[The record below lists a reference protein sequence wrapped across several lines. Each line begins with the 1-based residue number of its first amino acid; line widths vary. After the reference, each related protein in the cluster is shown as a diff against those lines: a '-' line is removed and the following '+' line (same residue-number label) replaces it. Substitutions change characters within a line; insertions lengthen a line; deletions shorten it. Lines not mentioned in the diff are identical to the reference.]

1 MRRIGKI
8 LRTQRA
14 VKIQVQNVTK
24 RYRDPKRRT
33 ISAVDAVDLTVNA
46 GEMLAVVGPSG
57 SGKTSLLRLIAG
69 LEEPT
74 QGQVLLDGTPVSTIQ
89 PDKRGMFML
98 FQDALLYPNLSVYD
112 NLAMP
117 LTLRQPLWKKLRTK
131 RRRQRETIRA
141 QVEAIARRFQISE
154 RLDALPEQLSRG
166 ERQRTALGRA
176 MLSQPAVLLLD
187 EPLSNLEPELR
198 FHLRFEIASLREE
211 TGATMIHVT
220 HDPFEAFTL
229 GDRVAVLHRG
239 RLQQADSPERI
250 YQEPANRFVAGFFGF
265 PPMNFVKGWAKETED
280 GLRFLAPGKPGEGI
294 RLKMPPTL
302 AAAVGRPVVAGI
314 RPEHVKAEAL
324 PSGSAQGSFE
334 ASIRRVEKF
343 GPEVFRH
350 LDVSGVSIVA
360 RGNSVQNLPKT
371 GRMRVRL
378 NASNILWFD
387 PESSKRIG

>member
-1 MRRIGKI
+1 M
-8 LRTQRA
+8 
-14 VKIQVQNVTK
+14 KIQVQNVTK
-24 RYRDPKRRT
+24 QYWRPKRRT
-33 ISAVDAVDLTVNA
+33 TSAVDAVDLTVNA

-98 FQDALLYPNLSVYD
+98 FQDALLYPNLNVYD

-117 LTLRQPLWKKLRTK
+117 LTLRQPLWKKLRMK
-131 RRRQRETIRA
+131 RKRQRETIRA

-154 RLDALPEQLSRG
+154 RLDALPAQLSRG

-198 FHLRFEIASLREE
+198 FHLRFEMASLREE
-211 TGATMIHVT
+211 TGATVIHVT

-239 RLQQADSPERI
+239 RLQQIDLPERI
-250 YQEPANRFVAGFFGF
+250 YEEPANRFVAGFFGF
-265 PPMNFVKGWAKETED
+265 PPMNFVEGWAKETE
-280 GLRFLAPGKPGEGI
+280 GEIQFLAPGKPEKSI
-294 RLKMPPTL
+294 QLKMPFNL
-302 AAAVGRPVVAGI
+302 AAAVGRPIMAGI
-314 RPEHVKAEAL
+314 RPEHVKVESL
-324 PSGSAQGSFE
+324 SSSSAQGSFE
-334 ASIRRVEKF
+334 ASTRRVEKF
-343 GPEVFRH
+343 GAEVFRH

-360 RGNSVQNLPKT
+360 RDNSSRNLPKT
-371 GRMRVRL
+371 GGVRVRL
-378 NASNILWFD
+378 DESCILWFD
-387 PESSKRIG
+387 SESSERIG

>member
-1 MRRIGKI
+1 M
-8 LRTQRA
+8 
-14 VKIQVQNVTK
+14 
-24 RYRDPKRRT
+24 

-46 GEMLAVVGPSG
+46 GEMLAMVGPSG

-74 QGQVLLDGTPVSTIQ
+74 RGQVLLDGTPVSAIH
-89 PDKRGMFML
+89 PAKRGIFML

-117 LTLRQPLWKKLRTK
+117 LTLRQPFWKTFGTG
-131 RRRQRETIRA
+131 RRRREMVRA

-176 MLSQPAVLLLD
+176 MLSRPEVLLLD

-198 FHLRFEIASLREE
+198 FHLRLEIASLREE
-211 TGATMIHVT
+211 TGATVIHVT

-239 RLQQADSPERI
+239 RLQQIDLPEHI

-265 PPMNFVKGWAKETED
+265 PPMNFVSGLAKEAED
-280 GLRFLAPGKPGEGI
+280 GLWFLAPGKPGAGI
-294 RLKMPPTL
+294 QLKMPSKL
-302 AAAVGRPVVAGI
+302 AAAVGHPVVAGI
-314 RPEHVKAEAL
+314 RPEHVNLEAL
-324 PSGSAQGSFE
+324 PSGSAQGSIE
-334 ASIRRVEKF
+334 ASILRVEEF
-343 GPEVFRH
+343 GPEAFRH
-350 LDVSGVSIVA
+350 LDISGVGIVA
-360 RGNSVQNLPKT
+360 RDNVGQNLPKT
-371 GRMRVRL
+371 GRVRVRL
-378 NASNILWFD
+378 DESRILWFD
-387 PESSKRIG
+387 SKSSKRIG

>member
-1 MRRIGKI
+1 MR
-8 LRTQRA
+8 
-14 VKIQVQNVTK
+14 IQVQNVTK

-33 ISAVDAVDLTVNA
+33 ISAVDAVNLTVNA

-74 QGQVLLDGTPVSTIQ
+74 QGQVLLDGASVSTIQ
-89 PDKRGMFML
+89 PAKRGMFML

-112 NLAMP
+112 NLALP
-117 LTLRQPLWKKLRTK
+117 LTLRQPLWKRMK
-131 RRRQRETIRA
+131 RRRQWETIRA

-176 MLSQPAVLLLD
+176 MLSRPAVLLLD

-211 TGATMIHVT
+211 TGATVIHVT

-239 RLQQADSPERI
+239 RLQQIDFPERI
-250 YQEPANRFVAGFFGF
+250 YNEPTNRFVAGFFGF
-265 PPMNFVKGWAKETED
+265 PPMNFVKGWAKETD
-280 GLRFLAPGKPGEGI
+280 NGLWFLASGKPGI
-294 RLKMPPTL
+294 RLKMPPKL
-302 AAAVGRPVVAGI
+302 AAAVGRSVVAGI
-314 RPEHVKAEAL
+314 RPERVKVEAL
-324 PSGSAQGSFE
+324 SRGSAPGSFE

-350 LDVSGVSIVA
+350 LEVSGAGIVA
-360 RGNSVQNLPKT
+360 RDDAVQNLPTT
-371 GRMRVRL
+371 GRVRVRL
-378 NASNILWFD
+378 DKSHILWFD
-387 PESSKRIG
+387 SKSSKRIG